1 MASHGDAVWDEWMRI
16 TRFLQGA
23 RLAFARESN
32 LWMSLEISG
41 PVKIAVFGP
50 ESRKY
55 EVDLVDHLEAVQ
67 DDETLYASVLL
78 HSYALAESAAADH
91 LTVDARDFGG
101 IEDWGGRLLSAEGM
115 SWADL
120 DLGLAGAV
128 KVAVVRNAFAHGT
141 RQIDTVGES
150 RLVAAGVTDMPAGT
164 IVSLDYDSLEGY
176 RACLRHLLNL
186 GGIRRASR
194 TPSRRD

>member
-1 MASHGDAVWDEWMRI
+1 MTSYGDAVWDEWMRI

-32 LWMSLEISG
+32 LWTSLEISG
-41 PVKIAVFGP
+41 PVKIAVFGS
-50 ESRKY
+50 ENRKY

-91 LTVDARDFGG
+91 LSIDARDFAG
-101 IEDWGGRLLSAEGM
+101 IEDWGRRLLDAEAK

-120 DLGLAGAV
+120 GVGLAGAV

-141 RQIDTVGES
+141 REIDIVGES
-150 RLVAAGVTDMPAGT
+150 RLVAAGVEDMSAGT
-164 IVSLDYDSLEGY
+164 IVSLDYDSLEGH

-186 GGIRRASR
+186 GGIRRADRTASR
-194 TPSRRD
+194 PG